1 MTRNNYKTAMKKIF
15 TNPLYV
21 TLLAILCN
29 FLWGSAYP
37 SVKIGYELF
46 NITDSVFEK
55 LFFAGLRFMAAGV
68 MVLIVS
74 WLTHRKFPRVSKAG
88 APYVLLMALIYT
100 AVQYIFFYVGLSNTS
115 GANGSIVNS
124 IQTFFAVIL
133 AHFVY
138 KDDKL
143 NTRKIIGTALGF
155 AGVLAVTMG
164 SGAAQLKLTGEGFI
178 LLAALSFVIGSMISK
193 KATQTDDAMSVTGY
207 NLLIG
212 GAVLTAIG
220 VIGGGEFTTVTAAG
234 IGVLAYLS
242 FLSAAAFT
250 IWTMLLQYNPIGK
263 IAVFN
268 FIIPVSG
275 TLLSAVLLGEDI
287 FEVRYLVSLVLV
299 CAGIVI
305 VNKSKNV
312 KKTG

>member
-1 MTRNNYKTAMKKIF
+1 MKKF
-15 TNPLYV
+15 LTNPVYV
-21 TLLAILCN
+21 ILLAILCN
-29 FLWGSAYP
+29 VLWGSAYP
-37 SVKIGYELF
+37 SIKIGYEMF

-55 LFFAGLRFMAAGV
+55 LFFAGMRFMAAGV
-68 MVLIVS
+68 MVLLVAWI
-74 WLTHRKFPRVSKAG
+74 THRKFPRVSKTG
-88 APYVLLMALIYT
+88 APYVLMMAVIYT

-143 NTRKIIGTALGF
+143 NARKIVGTALGF
-155 AGVLAVTMG
+155 AGVLAVTLG
-164 SGAAQLKLTGEGFI
+164 SGAAQLKPTGEGFI

-193 KATQTDDAMSVTGY
+193 KATRTDDAMSVTGY

-212 GAVLTAIG
+212 GAILTAIG
-220 VIGGGEFTTVTAAG
+220 MIGGGEFKTVSAAG
-234 IGVLAYLS
+234 IGILMYLS

-275 TLLSAVLLGEDI
+275 TLLSAVFLGEDI
-287 FEVRYLVSLVLV
+287 FDVRYLVSLVLV

-305 VNKSKNV
+305 VNKSTNTK
-312 KKTG
+312 GRI

>member
-1 MTRNNYKTAMKKIF
+1 MKKIL
-15 TNPLYV
+15 TNPVYV

-29 FLWGSAYP
+29 VLWGSAYP
-37 SVKIGYELF
+37 AVKIGYDLF

-55 LFFAGLRFMAAGV
+55 LFFAGMRFMAAGV

-74 WLTHRKFPRVSKAG
+74 WITRRKFPRVSKAG
-88 APYVLLMALIYT
+88 APYVLLMAVIYT
-100 AVQYIFFYVGLSNTS
+100 AVQYVFFYIGLSNTS

-143 NTRKIIGTALGF
+143 NARKITGTALGF
-155 AGVLAVTMG
+155 AGVLAVTLG

-193 KATQTDDAMSVTGY
+193 KATQTDGAMSVTGY

-212 GAVLTAIG
+212 GAILTAIG
-220 VIGGGEFTTVTAAG
+220 LLGGGGFKTVTAEG
-234 IGVLAYLS
+234 IGILAYLS

-250 IWTMLLQYNPIGK
+250 IWTLLLQYNPLGK

-275 TLLSAVLLGEDI
+275 TLLSAIFLRENI
-287 FEVRYLVSLVLV
+287 FEIRYLVSLVLV
-299 CAGIVI
+299 CTGIII
-305 VNKSKNV
+305 VNKT

>member
-1 MTRNNYKTAMKKIF
+1 MKKIL

-21 TLLAILCN
+21 TLFAILCN
-29 FLWGSAYP
+29 VLWGSAYP
-37 SVKIGYELF
+37 SIKIGYELF

-55 LFFAGLRFMAAGV
+55 LFFAGVRFMAAGV

-74 WLTHRKFPRVSKAG
+74 WITRRKFPRISKKG
-88 APYVLLMALIYT
+88 APYVLMMAVIYT

-143 NTRKIIGTALGF
+143 NVRKIVGTALGF
-155 AGVLAVTMG
+155 AGVLVVTLG
-164 SGAAQLKLTGEGFI
+164 SGVAQLKLTGEGFI

-193 KATQTDDAMSVTGY
+193 KATRSDDAMSVTGY

-212 GAVLTAIG
+212 GAVLTVIG
-220 VIGGGEFTTVTAAG
+220 MLGGGEFKTVTAAG
-234 IGVLAYLS
+234 IGVLAYLA

-275 TLLSAVLLGEDI
+275 TLLSAVFLGEDI
-287 FEVRYLVSLVLV
+287 FELRYLVSLVLV

-305 VNKSKNV
+305 VNKTTNTK
-312 KKTG
+312 GRI

>member
-1 MTRNNYKTAMKKIF
+1 MKKIL

-21 TLLAILCN
+21 VLLAILCN
-29 FLWGSAYP
+29 VLWGSAYP

-68 MVLIVS
+68 IVLIVS
-74 WLTHRKFPRVSKAG
+74 WITRKKFPRVSKKG
-88 APYVLLMALIYT
+88 APYVLLMAVIYT

-143 NTRKIIGTALGF
+143 NARKIVGVALGF
-155 AGVLAVTMG
+155 TGVLVVTLG
-164 SGAAQLKLTGEGFI
+164 SGVAQLKPTGEGFI

-193 KATQTDDAMSVTGY
+193 KATQTDDAMAVTGY

-220 VIGGGEFTTVTAAG
+220 LAGGGEFKTVTAAG
-234 IGVLAYLS
+234 MGSLTYLA

-275 TLLSAVLLGEDI
+275 TLLSAVFLGEDI
-287 FEVRYLVSLVLV
+287 FDIRYLVSLVLV

-305 VNKSKNV
+305 VNRNTNT
-312 KKTG
+312 KKQI

>member
-1 MTRNNYKTAMKKIF
+1 MKKIL
-15 TNPLYV
+15 TNPYWV
-21 TLLAILCN
+21 IPLAVLCN
-29 FLWGSAYP
+29 VLWGSAYP

-55 LFFAGLRFMAAGV
+55 LFFAGARFAAAGV
-68 MVLIVS
+68 MVLIAA
-74 WLTHRKFPRVSKAG
+74 WAARRKFPRVSREG
-88 APYVLLMALIYT
+88 APFVLLMAVIYT
-100 AVQYIFFYVGLSNTS
+100 AVQYIFFYVGLSNTT

-133 AHFVY
+133 AHFAY

-143 NTRKIIGTALGF
+143 NARKLIGVTLGF
-155 AGVLAVTMG
+155 AGVLTVTLG
-164 SGAAQLKLTGEGFI
+164 GGAAQMRLTGEGFI

-193 KATQTDDAMSVTGY
+193 RATKTDDAMAVTGY

-212 GAVLTAIG
+212 GMILIAIG
-220 VIGGGEFTTVTAAG
+220 FAGGGQFKTLSAAG
-234 IGVLAYLS
+234 LGILGYLA

-250 IWTMLLQYNPIGK
+250 IWTMLLQYNPLGK

-275 TLLSAVLLGEDI
+275 TLLSAMFLGEDI
-287 FEVRYLVSLVLV
+287 FKPRYLVSLALV

-305 VNKSKNV
+305 VNT
-312 KKTG
+312 KKTEERTIEK

>member
-1 MTRNNYKTAMKKIF
+1 MKRIL
-15 TNPLYV
+15 TNPIYV
-21 TLLAILCN
+21 VLLAVLCN
-29 FLWGSAYP
+29 VLWGSAYP

-74 WLTHRKFPRVSKAG
+74 WVTRRKIPRVSKNG
-88 APYVLLMALIYT
+88 TPYVLLMALIYT

-143 NTRKIIGTALGF
+143 NARKIIGTALGF
-155 AGVLAVTMG
+155 AGVLAVTLG
-164 SGAAQLKLTGEGFI
+164 SGAAQMKLTGEGFI
-178 LLAALSFVIGSMISK
+178 LLAALSFVIGSMVSK
-193 KATQTDDAMSVTGY
+193 KATQTDDATSVTGY
-207 NLLIG
+207 NLLLG
-212 GAVLTAIG
+212 GAILTATG
-220 VIGGGEFTTVTAAG
+220 LIGGGEFKTVTTAG

-275 TLLSAVLLGEDI
+275 TLLSAAFLGEDI
-287 FEVRYLVSLVLV
+287 FKPRYLVSLVLV

-305 VNKSKNV
+305 VNRNT
-312 KKTG
+312 KKYGE

>member
-1 MTRNNYKTAMKKIF
+1 MKKIL
-15 TNPLYV
+15 TNPVYAV
-21 TLLAILCN
+21 LLAIFCN
-29 FLWGSAYP
+29 VLWGSAYP

-55 LFFAGLRFMAAGV
+55 LFFAGWRFMAAGV
-68 MVLIVS
+68 MVLIAA
-74 WLTHRKFPRVSKAG
+74 WITHKKFPRVSRQG
-88 APYVLLMALIYT
+88 TPYVLMMAAVYT
-100 AVQYIFFYVGLSNTS
+100 AVQYIFFYVGLSNTT

-138 KDDKL
+138 KNDKL
-143 NTRKIIGTALGF
+143 NARKIIGTALGF
-155 AGVLAVTMG
+155 AGVLAVTLG
-164 SGAAQLKLTGEGFI
+164 SGAAQLKFTGEGFI

-193 KATQTDDAMSVTGY
+193 KATQTDDAMAVTGY

-220 VIGGGEFTTVTAAG
+220 LMGGGSFKTVTAEG

-275 TLLSAVLLGEDI
+275 TLLSAVFLGENI
-287 FEVRYLVSLVLV
+287 FELRYLVSLVLV

-305 VNKSKNV
+305 VNRST